1 MKNICIFIIVTF
13 LSIVNS
19 YSQNFR
25 GLSIEDGLSDLVVN
39 ALYKDSLGFLWAG
52 TSSSVERFDG
62 IRFKHYDIP
71 AKTAKEKEVNVL
83 IGMPG
88 NEVWFGNNAGVWRIS
103 QDSVLQVA
111 AEEIKSKVYTLLYS
125 DSTKCLY
132 VGTEAGL
139 FIYKDGK
146 VYRELLEPNVF
157 SPSNSVRGL
166 ALGNDCL
173 WIATQQGLYAMSL
186 RTEKITLINKPADK
200 VSQAF
205 LNVCHVKDKLYL
217 GTAEQGI
224 IVFDIKQGRFKS
236 YLNVGHVSSLS
247 TNGTDFLYVGTNGN
261 GIYFISLKSGKVT
274 RHIQHDT
281 TSGSGLRSN
290 SVYSLLV
297 DREGIVWAGVF
308 QMGLD
313 YSLFQQ
319 EHFMSYQPQCD
330 LNLKYLAVRSL
341 EIGADDKLIGTRDG
355 LYYVNDR
362 RGIFKMFKSPQL
374 RANMILSICKYRGKY
389 YIGTFGGGLY
399 VFDSSTASVSDFED
413 ASLHPV
419 FVSGQIFSM
428 TTDASGK
435 LWLATSAGL
444 FCYEGKGKL
453 RQYTSRNSQ
462 LPEGNVYQVYFDSTC
477 RGWVCTE
484 NGMALISPNEDRAV
498 VQKFPA
504 GFIHDRLIRVVYED
518 SCHQLYFLPDKG
530 SLFRSDLSL
539 MHFEEIKGTPMDGK
553 NLQFI
558 IEDNERW
565 LWIGTNNGLFRYDKK
580 KIWQTLSTADGLPT
594 SIFLGCAPR
603 KAENGVLWFGSSQGV
618 FYTTHEKMEERQPT
632 PYKVQFVEV
641 CLDNNSFLPISSTG
655 KKENVV
661 NISSFKKLTISFSG
675 FSYIYPEFVAYEYQL
690 DDDGWNKLE
699 GKSELSFYDLSAG
712 KHELRIRRINEADSV
727 TSIILYKHAAW
738 KGWMSVLIALVIL
751 FGIYRMVCWRMKS
764 RKVDRMQDGEDVEEV
779 PLVLEESLVEDFGT
793 QEERIEQSEI
803 MSEEEDLSSDKYKYC
818 RMSEEDCR
826 LLSEQLDTLMNE
838 NRLYMN
844 PKLKIADLAEALHTP
859 SYKLSYL
866 FSQYLDHTFYD
877 YVNDFRIIEFKRLIE
892 KGEHKS
898 YSLNALMEKC
908 GFMSRSSFFR
918 HFKKHTGMTPNEYI
932 NSLEK

>member
-1 MKNICIFIIVTF
+1 MKNICIIIIVAF
-13 LSIVNS
+13 FSIVS
-19 YSQNFR
+19 GYGQNFR
-25 GLSIEDGLSDLVVN
+25 GLSVEDGLPDLVVN
-39 ALYKDSLGFLWAG
+39 AFYKDSQGFLWAG

-88 NEVWFGNNAGVWRIS
+88 NEVWFGNNAGVWKIS

-146 VYRELLEPNVF
+146 VHRELLEPNVF

-166 ALGNDCL
+166 ALENDCL

-186 RTEKITLINKPADK
+186 RTKKVTPINKPASNI
-200 VSQAF
+200 SQAF
-205 LNVCHVKDKLYL
+205 LNVCYVKDKLYL
-217 GTAEQGI
+217 GTVEQGI
-224 IVFDIKQGRFKS
+224 IVFDIKQQRFKS
-236 YLNVGHVSSLS
+236 YLNLGHVSSLS
-247 TNGTDFLYVGTNGN
+247 TDGADFLYVGTNGN
-261 GIYFISLKSGKVT
+261 GIYFVSLESGKVT
-274 RHIQHDT
+274 KHIQHDT

-297 DREGIVWAGVF
+297 DHEGIVWAGVF
-308 QMGLD
+308 QMGID

-341 EIGADDKLIGTRDG
+341 EIGVDDKLIGTRDG
-355 LYYVNDR
+355 LYYLDDKR
-362 RGIFKMFKSPQL
+362 KIYKTFKYPQI
-374 RANMILSICKYRGKY
+374 RANMILCTCKFRNKY
-389 YIGTFGGGLY
+389 YIGTFGGGMY
-399 VFDSSTASVSDFED
+399 VFDPSSASLSDFED

-419 FVSGQIFSM
+419 FMNGRIFSM
-428 TTDASGK
+428 TIDTDGK
-435 LWLATSAGL
+435 LWMATSDGL

-462 LPEGNVYQVYFDSTC
+462 LPEGNVYQVYFDSTH

-484 NGMALISPNEDRAV
+484 NGMALISSNEDRAV
-498 VQKFPA
+498 VRKFPK
-504 GFIHDRLIRVVYED
+504 GFIHDRLIRIVYED
-518 SCHQLYFLPDKG
+518 SRHQLYFLPDKG
-530 SLFRSDLSL
+530 HLFRSDLSL
-539 MHFEEIKGTPMDGK
+539 MHFEEVKGTPMDDK

-558 IEDNERW
+558 IEDNEGW
-565 LWIGTNNGLFRYDKK
+565 LWIGTNNGLYRYDKGK
-580 KIWQTLSTADGLPT
+580 KWMSFGAVDGLPT
-594 SIFLGCAPR
+594 SIFLGCVPR
-603 KAENGVLWFGSSQGV
+603 KTENGILWFGSSQGI
-618 FYTTHEKMEERQPT
+618 FYTTHEKMENRRLT
-632 PYKVQFVEV
+632 PYKVQVVKV
-641 CLDNNSFLPISSTG
+641 CLDDGTFLPVSFTG
-655 KKENVV
+655 KNESVV
-661 NISSFKKLTISFSG
+661 DVPSFKKLTVYFSG
-675 FSYIYPEFVAYEYQL
+675 LSYIYPEFAAYEYQL
-690 DDDGWNKLE
+690 DGEGWNKLE

-712 KHELRIRRINEADSV
+712 RHELEIRRINEVDSV
-727 TSIILYKHAAW
+727 TSIVLYKHTVW
-738 KGWMSVLIALVIL
+738 KGWMSVLLGLVIL
-751 FGIYRMVCWRMKS
+751 AGGYWMISLRIKS
-764 RKVDRMQDGEDVEEV
+764 RKARKALVVEDTPLIFAESSVEELHV
-779 PLVLEESLVEDFGT
+779 REEGSE
-793 QEERIEQSEI
+793 QEENILED
-803 MSEEEDLSSDKYKYC
+803 EDLSSDKYKYC

-826 LLSEQLDTLMNE
+826 LLSEQLDSLMNE
-838 NRLYMN
+838 KRLYMN

>member
-1 MKNICIFIIVTF
+1 MKNICIIIIVAF
-13 LSIVNS
+13 FSIVS
-19 YSQNFR
+19 GYGQNFR
-25 GLSIEDGLSDLVVN
+25 GLSVEDGLPDLVVN
-39 ALYKDSLGFLWAG
+39 AFYKDSQGFLWAG

-88 NEVWFGNNAGVWRIS
+88 NEVWFGNNAGVWRIT

-146 VYRELLEPNVF
+146 VHRKLLEPNVF

-166 ALGNDCL
+166 ALENECL

-186 RTEKITLINKPADK
+186 RTEKITLVNKPADNI
-200 VSQAF
+200 SQAF

-217 GTAEQGI
+217 GTERGI
-224 IVFDIKQGRFKS
+224 IVFDIKQGKFRP
-236 YLNVGHVSSLS
+236 YLDVGHVSSLS
-247 TNGTDFLYVGTNGN
+247 ADGNGLLYVGTNGN
-261 GIYFISLKSGKVT
+261 GIYFVSLESGKIT

-297 DREGIVWAGVF
+297 DHEGIVWAGVF
-308 QMGLD
+308 QMGID

-355 LYYVNDR
+355 LYYVNDKR
-362 RGIFKMFKSPQL
+362 RIFKMFKSPQL

-399 VFDSSTASVSDFED
+399 VFDSSSASLSDFED

-419 FVSGQIFSM
+419 FMDGQIFSM
-428 TTDASGK
+428 TADTDGK
-435 LWLATSAGL
+435 FWLATSDGL

-462 LPEGNVYQVYFDSTC
+462 LPEGNVYQVYFDSTH

-484 NGMALISPNEDRAV
+484 NGMALISSNEDRAV
-498 VQKFPA
+498 VRKFPE
-504 GFIHDRLIRVVYED
+504 GFIHDRLIRIVYED
-518 SCHQLYFLPDKG
+518 SRHQLYFLPDKG
-530 SLFRSDLSL
+530 HLFRSDLSL
-539 MHFEEIKGTPMDGK
+539 MHFEELKGTPMDDK
-553 NLQFI
+553 DLQFI
-558 IEDNERW
+558 IEDSEGW

-580 KIWQTLSTADGLPT
+580 KMWLTLGTVDGLPT
-594 SIFLGCAPR
+594 SIFLSCIPR
-603 KAENGVLWFGSSQGV
+603 KAENGILWFGSSRGV
-618 FYTTHEKMEERQPT
+618 FCTTHEKMEKKQPT
-632 PYKVQFVEV
+632 PYKVQVVEV
-641 CLDNNSFLPISSTG
+641 CVDKGTSLPVSLTG
-655 KKENVV
+655 KNKSVV
-661 NISSFKKLTISFSG
+661 NIPSCKKLTVRFSG
-675 FSYIYPEFVAYEYQL
+675 LSYIYPEFAVYEYQL
-690 DDDGWNKLE
+690 DGEGWNKLE

-712 KHELRIRRINEADSV
+712 KHELEIRRINEADSV
-727 TSIILYKHAAW
+727 TSIVLYRHAVW
-738 KGWMSVLIALVIL
+738 KGWMSVLLGLVIL
-751 FGIYRMVCWRMKS
+751 VGIYWLISLRMKS
-764 RKVDRMQDGEDVEEV
+764 RKTGKALAVEET
-779 PLVLEESLVEDFGT
+779 PSAFAESLVEEEPHTPEEEGE
-793 QEERIEQSEI
+793 QEENVLEDK
-803 MSEEEDLSSDKYKYC
+803 DLSSDKYKYC

-826 LLSEQLDTLMNE
+826 LLSGQLDALMNE
-838 NRLYMN
+838 KKLYMN
-844 PKLKIADLAEALHTP
+844 PKLKIADLADALHTP

-866 FSQYLDHTFYD
+866 FSQYLNHTFYD
-877 YVNDFRIIEFKRLIE
+877 YVNDFRIVEFKRLVE
-892 KGEHKS
+892 KGEYKS

>member
-1 MKNICIFIIVTF
+1 MKNICIIIIVAF
-13 LSIVNS
+13 FSIVS
-19 YSQNFR
+19 GYGQNFR
-25 GLSIEDGLSDLVVN
+25 GLSVEDGLPDLVVN
-39 ALYKDSLGFLWAG
+39 AFYKDSQGFLWAG

-88 NEVWFGNNAGVWRIS
+88 NEVWFGNNAGVWKIS

-146 VYRELLEPNVF
+146 VHRELLEPNVF

-166 ALGNDCL
+166 ALENDCL

-186 RTEKITLINKPADK
+186 RTRKVIPINKPAGNI
-200 VSQAF
+200 SQAF
-205 LNVCHVKDKLYL
+205 LNICYVKDRLYL

-224 IVFDIKQGRFKS
+224 IVFDIKQGKFKS
-236 YLNVGHVSSLS
+236 YLNVGHISSLS
-247 TNGTDFLYVGTNGN
+247 TDGNDLLYVGTNGN
-261 GIYFISLKSGKVT
+261 GIYFVSLKSEKVT
-274 RHIQHDT
+274 KHIQHDT
-281 TSGSGLRSN
+281 TSGSGIRSN

-297 DREGIVWAGVF
+297 DHEGIVWVGVF
-308 QMGLD
+308 QMGID

-319 EHFMSYQPQCD
+319 EYFMSYQPQCD
-330 LNLKYLAVRSL
+330 LNFKYLAVRSL
-341 EIGADDKLIGTRDG
+341 EIGSDDKLIGTRDG

-399 VFDSSTASVSDFED
+399 VFDSSSASLSDFED

-419 FVSGQIFSM
+419 FMNGQIFSM
-428 TTDASGK
+428 TTDTDGK
-435 LWLATSAGL
+435 LWMATSDGL

-462 LPEGNVYQVYFDSTC
+462 LPEGNVYQVYFDSTH

-498 VQKFPA
+498 VRKFPK
-504 GFIHDRLIRVVYED
+504 GFIHDRLIRIVYED
-518 SCHQLYFLPDKG
+518 SRHQLYFLSDKG
-530 SLFRSDLSL
+530 HLFRSDLSL
-539 MHFEEIKGTPMDGK
+539 MHFEEVKRTPIDDK

-558 IEDNERW
+558 IEDNEGW
-565 LWIGTNNGLFRYDKK
+565 LWIGTNNGLYRYDKGK
-580 KIWQTLSTADGLPT
+580 KWMSFGVVDGLPT
-594 SIFLGCAPR
+594 SIFLGCVPR
-603 KAENGVLWFGSSQGV
+603 KEENGILWFGSSQGV
-618 FYTTHEKMEERQPT
+618 FCTTHEKMKKKQPT
-632 PYKVQFVEV
+632 PYRVQVVEV
-641 CLDNNSFLPISSTG
+641 CVDNNTFLPVSLTG
-655 KKENVV
+655 KNEYVV
-661 NISSFKKLTISFSG
+661 NIPSFEKLTISFSG

-690 DDDGWNKLE
+690 DGNGWNKLE
-699 GKSELSFYDLSAG
+699 GKSELPFYDLSSG
-712 KHELRIRRINEADSV
+712 KHELKIRRANDADSV
-727 TSIILYKHAAW
+727 TSIVLYRHTVW
-738 KGWMSVLIALVIL
+738 KGWMSVFIVLVIL
-751 FGIYRMVCWRMKS
+751 FGIYGVIHWRMKS
-764 RKVDRMQDGEDVEEV
+764 RKEGKAQSVEET
-779 PLVLEESLVEDFGT
+779 PLKLAESSVEELHTREEESE
-793 QEERIEQSEI
+793 QEENMQED
-803 MSEEEDLSSDKYKYC
+803 EDLSSDKYKYC

-826 LLSEQLDTLMNE
+826 LLSEQLDSLMNE
-838 NRLYMN
+838 KRLYMN
-844 PKLKIADLAEALHTP
+844 PKLKIADLAEALHIP

>member
-1 MKNICIFIIVTF
+1 MKNICIIIIVAF
-13 LSIVNS
+13 FSIVS
-19 YSQNFR
+19 GYGQNFR
-25 GLSIEDGLSDLVVN
+25 GLSVEDGLRDLVVN

-88 NEVWFGNNAGVWRIS
+88 DEVWFGNNAGVWRIT

-146 VYRELLEPNVF
+146 VHRELLEPNVF

-166 ALGNDCL
+166 TLENECL

-186 RTEKITLINKPADK
+186 RTKKVTPINKPAGNI
-200 VSQAF
+200 SQAF
-205 LNVCHVKDKLYL
+205 LNVCYVKDKLYL
-217 GTAEQGI
+217 GTVEQGI
-224 IVFDIKQGRFKS
+224 IVFDIKQQRFKS

-247 TNGTDFLYVGTNGN
+247 TDGADFLCVGTNGN
-261 GIYFISLKSGKVT
+261 GIYFISLESGKVT
-274 RHIQHDT
+274 KHIQHDT

-297 DREGIVWAGVF
+297 DHEGIVWAGVF
-308 QMGLD
+308 QMGID

-341 EIGADDKLIGTRDG
+341 EIGVDDKLIGTRDG
-355 LYYVNDR
+355 LYYLDDKR
-362 RGIFKMFKSPQL
+362 KIYKTFKYPQI
-374 RANMILSICKYRGKY
+374 RANMILCTCKFRNKY
-389 YIGTFGGGLY
+389 YIGTFGGGMY
-399 VFDSSTASVSDFED
+399 VFDPSSASLSDFED

-419 FVSGQIFSM
+419 FMNGRIFSM
-428 TTDASGK
+428 TIDTDGK
-435 LWLATSAGL
+435 LWMATSDGL

-462 LPEGNVYQVYFDSTC
+462 LPEGNVYQVYFDSTH

-484 NGMALISPNEDRAV
+484 NGMALISSNEDRAV
-498 VQKFPA
+498 VRKFPK
-504 GFIHDRLIRVVYED
+504 GFIHDRLIRIVYED
-518 SCHQLYFLPDKG
+518 SRHQLYFLPDKG
-530 SLFRSDLSL
+530 HLFRSDLSL
-539 MHFEEIKGTPMDGK
+539 MHFEEVKGTPMDDK

-558 IEDNERW
+558 IEDNEGW
-565 LWIGTNNGLFRYDKK
+565 LWIGTNNGLYRYDKGK
-580 KIWQTLSTADGLPT
+580 KWMSFGAVDGLPT
-594 SIFLGCAPR
+594 SIFLGCVPR
-603 KAENGVLWFGSSQGV
+603 KTENGILWFGSSQGI
-618 FYTTHEKMEERQPT
+618 FYTTHEKMENRRLT
-632 PYKVQFVEV
+632 PYKVQVVKV
-641 CLDNNSFLPISSTG
+641 CLDDGTFLPVSFTG
-655 KKENVV
+655 KNESVV
-661 NISSFKKLTISFSG
+661 DVPSFKKLTVYFSG
-675 FSYIYPEFVAYEYQL
+675 LSYIYPEFAAYEYQL
-690 DDDGWNKLE
+690 DGEGWNKLE

-712 KHELRIRRINEADSV
+712 RHKLEIRRINEVDSV
-727 TSIILYKHAAW
+727 TSIVLYKHTVW
-738 KGWMSVLIALVIL
+738 KSWMSALLGLVIL
-751 FGIYRMVCWRMKS
+751 AGGYWVISLRIKS
-764 RKVDRMQDGEDVEEV
+764 RKARKALAVEDTPLIFAESSVEELHV
-779 PLVLEESLVEDFGT
+779 REEGSE
-793 QEERIEQSEI
+793 QEENILED
-803 MSEEEDLSSDKYKYC
+803 EDLSSDKYKYC

-826 LLSEQLDTLMNE
+826 LLSGQLDTLMNE